1 VKTTQGS
8 GSPQD
13 EVASG
18 ARPAAATVLARALRK
33 KAMDLLARREH
44 TAAELQRKL
53 QAHGRKQRDKGHGTK
68 AVTDAAADDIAEMT
82 ARVIASL
89 QAEGLVSDERFTEA
103 YVRYRM
109 TRGYGPQRIQAELR
123 ERGVDDKIQALYLD
137 AGDCQWLEQVAQ
149 VRRKRFGETPPDDYK
164 ERARQ
169 ARFLQ
174 YRGFTADQIRE
185 VLDG

>member
-1 VKTTQGS
+1 MKATQGS

-18 ARPAAATVLARALRK
+18 ARPAAATVSAQALRK

-53 QAHGRKQRDKGHGTK
+53 QAHGRKRQDRDRGAE
-68 AVTDAAADDIAEMT
+68 AVADTAADDIAAMT

-89 QAEGLVSDERFTEA
+89 RAEGLVSDERFTEA

-137 AGDCQWLEQVAQ
+137 GGDCQWLEQVAQ
-149 VRRKRFGETPPDDYK
+149 VRRKRFGEILPDDYK

>member
-1 VKTTQGS
+1 
-8 GSPQD
+8 
-13 EVASG
+13 
-18 ARPAAATVLARALRK
+18 
-33 KAMDLLARREH
+33 
-44 TAAELQRKL
+44 
-53 QAHGRKQRDKGHGTK
+53 
-68 AVTDAAADDIAEMT
+68 
-82 ARVIASL
+82 
-89 QAEGLVSDERFTEA
+89 
-103 YVRYRM
+103 M